1 MSPCRL
7 FTLGYLRIER
17 LYLLLGLLLIIMDFH
32 EQILFMTMTRGLKN
46 KLVCLP
52 FIDGVLQLRLEIVND
67 VEHLKI
73 DFKNTV
79 LEMD

>member
-1 MSPCRL
+1 
-7 FTLGYLRIER
+7 
-17 LYLLLGLLLIIMDFH
+17 MDFH
-32 EQILFMTMTRGLKN
+32 EQILFMTITRGHKN